1 MAIAFGDPEKKVGLY
16 VIRIRS
22 KGEVKVPPHCR
33 MTPPDRPKANAPSAF
48 PPAGHQNLAETLHI
62 RRLEIGLERPGGR
75 RAPHPDIWRLLA
87 KGAGA
92 MEQDDFRFRH
102 YC

>member
-33 MTPPDRPKANAPSAF
+33 MTPPDRPKANAP
-48 PPAGHQNLAETLHI
+48 T
-62 RRLEIGLERPGGR
+62 
-75 RAPHPDIWRLLA
+75 APSPLLGI
-87 KGAGA
+87 KI
-92 MEQDDFRFRH
+92 
-102 YC
+102 